1 VIAVSIIVSPLTSRP
16 PTTDTVRRHAY
27 SILPDTPGEV
37 NKIATLLFP
46 ASTVSLSIS
55 MISSALVI
63 FLGGLLLPP
72 RALDAFAT
80 TALPG
85 SKFRYRDDP
94 SSVYPDH
101 CHVRAT
107 FRDAATRRAQTATTI
122 SIRSGRRN
130 KDSIR
135 SPPVR
140 VLLSA
145 LSESAGK
152 GESDPE
158 SVDDDN
164 REGGIDLALDPRL
177 YRVRLPRTMGIDWKT
192 DLSFRW
198 VSVRGMDPTGAARY
212 GNQDQC

>member
-1 VIAVSIIVSPLTSRP
+1 
-16 PTTDTVRRHAY
+16 
-27 SILPDTPGEV
+27 
-37 NKIATLLFP
+37 
-46 ASTVSLSIS
+46 

-63 FLGGLLLPP
+63 FLGGLLLP
-72 RALDAFAT
+72 RALDAFST

-85 SKFRYRDDP
+85 SKFWYRDNP

-101 CHVRAT
+101 WHVRASC
-107 FRDAATRRAQTATTI
+107 RDAATRRAQAATTI
-122 SIRSGRRN
+122 SVPSGRRN

-135 SPPVR
+135 SPPAR

-145 LSESAGK
+145 LS

-177 YRVRLPRTMGIDWKT
+177 YRVRLPRTMGVDWKT

-212 GNQDQC
+212 ENRAKCRLPRASLSFAPRFCRSVRSLPLRHLTIAAFGS